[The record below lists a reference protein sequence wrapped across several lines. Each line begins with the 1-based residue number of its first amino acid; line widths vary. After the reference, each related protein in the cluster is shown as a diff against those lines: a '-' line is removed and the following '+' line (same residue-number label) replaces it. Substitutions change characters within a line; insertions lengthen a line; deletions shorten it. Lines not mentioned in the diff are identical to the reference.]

1 MRVFRLLP
9 HLPLLMAFLL
19 LAACAKQPTLP
30 AVDSGEATAVW
41 ERFVSLPESTAPY
54 RLNMSLRYGPEN
66 DTRRVTALMWGNG
79 TGSAGGTGSVRLD
92 VSAGM
97 GALVARLAE
106 NGPDFVA
113 VSPRENRAWVHKS
126 TDPYDTSPRVLINFG
141 LPLPLGLTHMSDL
154 LQGNFQRVFGSE
166 QGRNPVRTASGIQ
179 YTLTGRF
186 AGQLLLSPDGLPLR
200 WTDSKAWT
208 MDLAYD
214 AAAPTQPDKI
224 TLLHADGQQAIVLVK
239 TREVPNTSYTERQ
252 LSLEVPVNA
261 EVKII
266 RGN

>member
-1 MRVFRLLP
+1 MRMLRLLP
-9 HLPLLMAFLL
+9 HLSLLLALSL
-19 LAACAKQPTLP
+19 LAACAKQPAIP
-30 AVDSGEATAVW
+30 VDSGEAAAVW
-41 ERFVSLPESTAPY
+41 ERFVSLPESTTPY

-79 TGSAGGTGSVRLD
+79 TGPVRLD

-106 NGPDFVA
+106 NGQDFVA
-113 VSPRENRAWVHKS
+113 VSPRENKAWVHKG
-126 TDPYDTSPRVLINFG
+126 TDPFDNNPRVLINFG
-141 LPLPLGLTHMSDL
+141 LPLPLGLTHMSEL

-166 QGRNPVRTASGIQ
+166 LGRNPVRSESGIL

-186 AGQLLLSPDGLPLR
+186 GGQLLLSPDGLPLR
-200 WTDSKAWT
+200 WSDSKAWA

-224 TLLHADGQQAIVLVK
+224 TLIHADGQQAIILVK
-239 TREVPNTSYTERQ
+239 TREVPNKPYTERQ

-261 EVKII
+261 EVRVIQGSQ
-266 RGN
+266 R